1 MKIHSGL
8 AIVESA
14 FLALA
19 IIGIVAVTIGG
30 FSLIIAVIPLTF
42 SLIFNQINRYHF
54 AQQQHKS
61 TAHLKK
67 LFDHDRVILTELIE
81 QLKTL
86 QSSSPSWVL
95 EQWHPNH
102 SPEMTQ
108 PGVETETNH
117 SLFPSLL
124 ERQVLLE
131 QTVQKVQQEIEMVVV
146 NFQRRPE
153 LEQIEHLTSVI
164 VDLQQFINQLPQW
177 GRLQQ
182 QQLTELRDR
191 VESALNELSQEMA
204 EIPPRVERVHPH
216 SAPRTASPEPNP
228 SDRDS

>member
-1 MKIHSGL
+1 MKIYNGL
-8 AIVESA
+8 EIVESA

-19 IIGIVAVTIGG
+19 IIGIVAAMMGG
-30 FSLIIAVIPLTF
+30 VSLLAAIIPLTF

-95 EQWHPNH
+95 EQWNPNR
-102 SPEMTQ
+102 SPAITQ
-108 PGVETETNH
+108 PGVEAETNY

-191 VESALNELSQEMA
+191 VESALNELSQEKA
-204 EIPPRVERVHPH
+204 EIPQQVERVHPY
-216 SAPRTASPEPNP
+216 PEPNP